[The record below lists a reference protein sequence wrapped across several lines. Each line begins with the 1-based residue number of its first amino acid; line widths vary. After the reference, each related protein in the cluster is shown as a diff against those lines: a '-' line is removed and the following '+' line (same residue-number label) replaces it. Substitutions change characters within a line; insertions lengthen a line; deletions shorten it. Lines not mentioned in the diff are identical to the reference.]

1 MKILLLVNPSSKGGR
16 GIKRL
21 PRLRKLLCKEN
32 IEFNEVILSSI
43 DEAFERAKTLDTS
56 LYDAVVAAGGDG
68 TIRAVGEGVLGHEDP
83 HVKMGVLYTGT
94 SPDFCKFHNIPLDLA
109 EAVRSLKKCRI
120 KSVPVLTANGKPFF
134 CSCNPGMGAE
144 VAARANRWRPY
155 WGDFCGTL
163 LALGMSLLKNRRY
176 TFKVNDQ
183 IINECNH
190 LLFTRMPYIAGG
202 LKVPVPLLKENE
214 FLLWYLQDVSRS
226 KYLQIL
232 PRLYGGKPCGKWQ
245 IFSDEV
251 ILEAPENA
259 EIPFEYDGDPQG
271 KLPLTIKLSPRR
283 LNLIVPSGELPQ

>member
-1 MKILLLVNPSSKGGR
+1 MKYLILMNPLSRGKKG
-16 GIKRL
+16 K
-21 PRLRKLLCKEN
+21 KLWKHFFAELDRQGVERD
-32 IEFNEVILSSI
+32 IFIFSTI
-43 DEAFERAKTLDTS
+43 DEAFEKAKNLDTS
-56 LYDAVVAAGGDG
+56 IYQGVIAAGGDG
-68 TIRAVGEGVLGHEDP
+68 TIRAAAAGVLANPDP
-83 HVKMGVLYTGT
+83 EIKFGVLYSGT
-94 SPDFCKFHNIPLDLA
+94 SPDFCKHYRIPITPA
-109 EAVRSLKKCRI
+109 AAVETIVQGKICET
-120 KSVPVLTANGKPFF
+120 PFLTADNDPFF

-163 LALGMSLLKNRRY
+163 LALGASLLKNRRY
-176 TFKVNDQ
+176 TFKVNGQ
-183 IINECNH
+183 IIKECNH

-226 KYLQIL
+226 RYLQIL
-232 PRLYGGKPCGKWQ
+232 PRLYRGQPCGKWQ

-251 ILEAPENA
+251 ILEAPEKA